1 MLCLGGMP
9 RRRYEQGAVVART
22 RGVGDG
28 EESALA
34 VLRLDSFLALPPPR
48 RHAGLVPGPKARP
61 QHLPVDLE
69 GVIPAQ
75 DVDRPVYSRLRSA
88 AADGRGSTDGKRAR
102 GPCISHPRHNGALT
116 RRPCPMAG
124 RAPAPRQVV
133 RPPPVALTCVK
144 APSQSEKFL
153 EFLISAALFMI
164 VAGLNS

>member
-124 RAPAPRQVV
+124 RGACASPG
-133 RPPPVALTCVK
+133 C
-144 APSQSEKFL
+144 APSARRFDLCEGAFPIRK
-153 EFLISAALFMI
+153 ISRISDFCRPLYDS
-164 VAGLNS
+164 GWPK